1 MRASADCADTG
12 AASQAAPAVAA
23 RRKLLRVEGV
33 EWGMLNSNYRAD
45 EGRRR
50 TEAAAKAG
58 AGTAVIMAGM
68 KLLIVLFIAAGSLL
82 TGAET
87 KLGKPLAAKEPVA
100 IGALLAKPAD
110 YVGKTVQV
118 KGRIVEVCQ
127 EMGCWMYLADAQG
140 NKIRIKV
147 NDGEIVFPKDGAGRA
162 GTAEGVF
169 TKQELTREQAVERAR
184 EEAKDTGKKFDPASI
199 KSGTVIY
206 QIQGTGAVLE

>member
-1 MRASADCADTG
+1 
-12 AASQAAPAVAA
+12 
-23 RRKLLRVEGV
+23 
-33 EWGMLNSNYRAD
+33 
-45 EGRRR
+45 
-50 TEAAAKAG
+50 
-58 AGTAVIMAGM
+58 M